1 MVARDEG
8 VHELTG
14 VAAIDLSVAASVSSS
29 SKLSLDAN
37 DTFLNLGSSSIDLFK
52 ISKLQPS
59 P

>member
-1 MVARDEG
+1 MACDEG
-8 VHELTG
+8 IHELTG
-14 VAAIDLSVAASVSSS
+14 VAVIDLSVAASVSSS